1 MNKSATKIK
10 ELLTNNLILSA
21 IVLLVVVLFCLNLAL
36 GSVSIPLSAIL
47 DVLSGEGTANLVWQ
61 NIITRSRLPQAM
73 VAMGAGMAL
82 GVAGLLMQ
90 TLFRN
95 PLAGPSVLGIS
106 SGASLG
112 VGFVILVAGQFFGF
126 SFSRMGIYGD
136 LSLLL
141 AALAGSLCILLIILV
156 ISQKIGG
163 TLSVLIMGVMIG
175 YLSNSLV
182 GIMKFYSLEEDV
194 HTYVIWGLGSF
205 SRLSFG
211 RAQLFLLLTIIP
223 SVGSLFLSKWLN
235 LLALGENYAVNLGLK
250 IQRARVII
258 ILLSGILTAT
268 VTAFC
273 GPIVFIGMA
282 VPHLAK
288 LVSRTSNHFML
299 ILNAGIIGSA
309 TALLCSLI
317 ARLPGLDS
325 ALPINSVTAFIGA
338 PVVISVIWKRRK
350 ETLGDN

>member
-1 MNKSATKIK
+1 MISIAYRNSNGVN
-10 ELLTNNLILSA
+10 LLLA
-21 IVLLVVVLFCLNLAL
+21 IVLVVMLF
-36 GSVSIPLSAIL
+36 VM
-47 DVLSGEGTANLVWQ
+47 NLVWGSIHIPIASAIKILLGESSS
-61 NIITRSRLPQAM
+61 NIVWSNILIRTRLPQAL
-73 VAMGAGMAL
+73 VAIGAGTAL
-82 GVAGLLMQ
+82 GIAGLLMQ

-112 VGFVILVAGQFFGF
+112 VGFVVLVAGNLLGYSMSSFG
-126 SFSRMGIYGD
+126 IVGD
-136 LSLLL
+136 FAILL
-141 AALAGSLCILLIILV
+141 AAFGGALGILFVILLV
-156 ISQKIGG
+156 ARRVGG

-205 SRLSFG
+205 ARLSLQ
-211 RAQLFLLLTIIP
+211 RAVYFLFFTLLPSGLCLLLA
-223 SVGSLFLSKWLN
+223 KWLN
-235 LLALGENYAVNLGLK
+235 LLSLGDNYARNLGLR
-250 IQRARVII
+250 IERARFLI
-258 ILLSGILTAT
+258 ILFSGVLTAT

-288 LVSRTSNHFML
+288 LVSKTSNHLVL
-299 ILNAGIIGSA
+299 IINTGILGAA
-309 TALLCSLI
+309 TALLCNLI
-317 ARLPGLDS
+317 ARLPGFDT

-338 PVVISVIWKRRK
+338 PVVISVIWRRRR
-350 ETLGDN
+350 EHLAE

>member
-1 MNKSATKIK
+1 MNRNKLFSQNSQLTYTKS
-10 ELLTNNLILSA
+10 LLILIAVCILFTLNLIL
-21 IVLLVVVLFCLNLAL
+21 
-36 GSVSIPLSAIL
+36 GSVHIPLQAVLNMLVGTSA
-47 DVLSGEGTANLVWQ
+47 NNQVWV
-61 NIITRSRLPQAM
+61 NIVHQSRLPQAIIA
-73 VAMGAGMAL
+73 VGAGMAL
-82 GVAGLLMQ
+82 GIAGLLMQ

-112 VGFVILVAGQFFGF
+112 VGFVILVAGQFFGI
-126 SFSRMGIYGD
+126 SFSQLGVFGD
-136 LSLLL
+136 FSLLF
-141 AALAGSLCILLIILV
+141 AALFGSMGILLIILFV
-156 ISQKIGG
+156 SQKIGG
-163 TLSVLIMGVMIG
+163 TLAVLIMGVMIG

-205 SRLSFG
+205 SRLSLE
-211 RAQLFLLLTIIP
+211 RAQLFLILTTLP
-223 SVGSLFLSKWLN
+223 SVACLLLAKWLN
-235 LLALGENYAVNLGLK
+235 LLSLGDNYAKNLGLK
-250 IQRARVII
+250 IKRARVVI
-258 ILLSGILTAT
+258 ILLSGILTSI

-288 LVSRTSNHFML
+288 MISRTSNHFIL
-299 ILNAGIIGSA
+299 ILNAGILGVA
-309 TALLCSLI
+309 TALLCNLI
-317 ARLPGLDS
+317 SRLPGLDS

-350 ETLGDN
+350 EQLGDQ